1 MDTPPVT
8 PSMRTGIG
16 RGARDGRPDDADDV
30 IMDDPE
36 GNGFW
41 VIDSAEWD
49 GGERRGDTVTG

>member
-16 RGARDGRPDDADDV
+16 RGARDDADDV